1 MTFEIGKDSTMSELE
16 SSLPLLEPLFRAGI
30 PVWLVGGAVRDRVAG
45 ERPRDLDFFA
55 EAEGEI
61 LRRLLPRGSSVGGRI
76 PTLVLPRE
84 KGKAPLQISGGS
96 GGLLADLARR
106 DFSVNAMAWR
116 VGPDGLK
123 GEIVDP
129 FHGREDLRKRLLRVP
144 QSSRDPFREDPVRV
158 LRLLRFVAT
167 GGYSV
172 EAGTEEMAR
181 SAVEGLASVA
191 GERRLRELGLFWE
204 GAHLARVIERVPGS
218 FCERVLRAAIFGN
231 SLPAPLRTEPEGRG
245 SCFLPAVRPETISG
259 SVRMWIFA
267 WEAAGA
273 AGGVESRW
281 GRSLWRG
288 RGGADLPL
296 SRSDRH
302 FLVTLDRL
310 RSVLSSWPAVG
321 PLDPR
326 DLVLIGRDPSGGE
339 VARLV
344 ARGLPEGLRDRF
356 FQWARQEE
364 RESRR
369 LAEEGVRSLP
379 RRKN

>member
-1 MTFEIGKDSTMSELE
+1 MADLE
-16 SSLPLLEPLFRAGI
+16 STLPLLEPIFRAGI
-30 PVWLVGGAVRDRVAG
+30 PVWLVGGAVRDMVAG
-45 ERPRDLDFFA
+45 EAPRDFDFFA
-55 EAEGEI
+55 EAEGET
-61 LRRLLPRGSSVGGRI
+61 LRRLLPRGASVGGRV

-84 KGKAPLQISGGS
+84 KGKAPLQISDGS
-96 GGLLADLARR
+96 GGLHADLSRR

-129 FHGREDLRKRLLRVP
+129 FHGREDLRNRLLRVP

-172 EAGTEEMAR
+172 EAGTGEMAR

-191 GERRLRELGLFWE
+191 GERRLRELALFWE
-204 GAHLARVIERVPGS
+204 GAHIAGVSEKVYES
-218 FCERVLRAAIFGN
+218 FCELALRAGIFGKN
-231 SLPAPLRTEPEGRG
+231 LPSPPTADPGGRG
-245 SCFLPAVRPETISG
+245 GCFLRSVRPEMISG
-259 SVRMWIFA
+259 RVRMWIFA

-273 AGGVESRW
+273 DGGVQMRW

-288 RGGADLPL
+288 KVGSDLPL
-296 SRSDRH
+296 SRTDRH

-310 RSVLSSWPAVG
+310 RSVLNSWPAAG
-321 PLDPR
+321 PLAPR
-326 DLVLIGRDPSGGE
+326 DLVLIGRDSSMGE

-344 ARGLPEGLRDRF
+344 ARGLPEELRDQF
-356 FQWARQEE
+356 FQWVRQEE
-364 RESRR
+364 RESQR
-369 LAEEGVRSLP
+369 LAEDGIRSLP
-379 RRKN
+379 RRRN